1 MKKEYK
7 TPAVRIVKVRLESIM
22 IGGSIGDGEGTFEGA
37 DARENNIFLENADE
51 GSSEW
56 ED

>member
-22 IGGSIGDGEGTFEGA
+22 DGASIGDGEGSFGGA
-37 DARENNIFLENADE
+37 DARENNNFWENADE
-51 GSSEW
+51 GSTDW

>member
-22 IGGSIGDGEGTFEGA
+22 DGASIGGEGTFEGA
-37 DARENNIFLENADE
+37 DARENNSFLDNADE
-51 GSSEW
+51 GSTDW